1 MAILPTLMNE
11 KIAEYAE
18 KNFSSETHELSQL
31 LIDARTSGI
40 PEISI
45 GGVQG
50 AFLQTMVKLL
60 NAKVIVEIGSL
71 AGYSAITMALAME
84 NGGTVHCFEREPDYC
99 DFIAKQAKSIGVGDR
114 IVIHSGNA
122 EETLQ
127 NFDAKDIDMI
137 FIDADKPSYVKYL
150 EFLLPKVRSGGVII
164 GDNALA
170 WGFVADE
177 SPAFEPENVKG
188 IQAFNQTMRNHPE
201 LHPPCI
207 IPLGDG
213 MCMAVKKHL

>member
-1 MAILPTLMNE
+1 MAIVPTLMTE

-18 KNFSSETHELSQL
+18 RNFSSETPELQKL
-31 LIDARTSGI
+31 LLEAKGSGI

-84 NGGTVHCFEREPDYC
+84 NGGVVHCYEREQMFC
-99 DFIAKQAKSIGVGDR
+99 DFISIQAKSIGVEDR
-114 IVIHSGNA
+114 IIIHQGDA
-122 EETLQ
+122 VETLQ
-127 NFDAKDIDMI
+127 NFDIHNIDLI

-150 EFLLPKVRSGGVII
+150 ELLLPKVRSGGIII

-170 WGFVADE
+170 WGYVADE
-177 SPAFEPENVKG
+177 SPIFEPENVKG
-188 IQAFNQTMRNHPE
+188 IQVFNQTMRNHPD

-213 MCMAVKKHL
+213 MCMAVKK